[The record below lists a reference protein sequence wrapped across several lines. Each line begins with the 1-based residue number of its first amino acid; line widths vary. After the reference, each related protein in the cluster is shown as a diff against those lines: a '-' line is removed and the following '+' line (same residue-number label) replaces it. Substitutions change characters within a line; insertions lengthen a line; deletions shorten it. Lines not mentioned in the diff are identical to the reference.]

1 MKQTKKFQIWRWRD
15 GEYPID
21 FVLVLILLLMVQEKT
36 NRPDAFMF
44 KKILDELLK
53 EEMDIFTIVGTST
66 FRGR

>member
-1 MKQTKKFQIWRWRD
+1 M
-15 GEYPID
+15 
-21 FVLVLILLLMVQEKT
+21 LVLILLLMVQEKT

>member
-1 MKQTKKFQIWRWRD
+1 MRD

-21 FVLVLILLLMVQEKT
+21 FVLVLIILLMIQEKT